1 MAVFSIKS
9 LIWWLLWKGDLSPY
23 WRVRVYVTLISSFKL
38 GAVLSLV
45 MTVCIRK
52 RVDVYID
59 IQIGLYVCRLQI
71 AGTVLFYFW
80 SKIYLFL
87 CFDTGNV
94 NRCSSSSLSGKIWP
108 FQERLSSQY
117 TLILKRG
124 SSGMLESWYSW
135 DLTKSFVC
143 PYFYLVPSFGM
154 SLLFPDHGH
163 EE

>member
-1 MAVFSIKS
+1 MAAFSIKS

-23 WRVRVYVTLISSFKL
+23 WRVRVYVTLIFFLKF
-38 GAVLSLV
+38 GRCVIFGYDCV
-45 MTVCIRK
+45 YKETCGCIYRYTY
-52 RVDVYID
+52 RFI
-59 IQIGLYVCRLQI
+59 CLQD
-71 AGTVLFYFW
+71 ANSWDRLFYFW

-124 SSGMLESWYSW
+124 SSRMLESWYSW